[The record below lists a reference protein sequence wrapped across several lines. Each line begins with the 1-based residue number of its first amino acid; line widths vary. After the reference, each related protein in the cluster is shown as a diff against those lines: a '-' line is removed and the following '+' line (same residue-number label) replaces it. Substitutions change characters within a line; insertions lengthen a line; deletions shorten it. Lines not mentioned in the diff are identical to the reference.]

1 MLTVMDFGITS
12 KISCLCMLI
21 FIHSRKLMDKPGS
34 PGGLAKKK
42 NTQQQNK
49 NSGEVCFKLL
59 VSAFSIND

>member
-1 MLTVMDFGITS
+1 
-12 KISCLCMLI
+12 
-21 FIHSRKLMDKPGS
+21 MDKPGS

-59 VSAFSIND
+59 VSAFSINDWISWIQFEKLAPEETELWQKSFC